1 MVKTIIFDMDGT
13 MFDTEPLWEKAFI
26 KTGEELGYPLTKEL
40 HDKTISSNQ
49 ARLAKILTKELGD
62 SFPIEEFLKKYTENM
77 KNIIEEGLPI
87 KKGLIELLDYLK
99 TNDYTI
105 AIASSSDLNR
115 IKRNLEITN
124 IDEIIFDVIVSGENF
139 TKGKPDPEIYLKT
152 IELLNIDPKEIIAIE
167 DSNSGIKAAHLA
179 GCIPILIPDVD
190 KINEETEKLAKYK
203 FDSLLGVI
211 DLLQNKK

>member
-1 MVKTIIFDMDGT
+1 M
-13 MFDTEPLWEKAFI
+13 
-26 KTGEELGYPLTKEL
+26 
-40 HDKTISSNQ
+40 
-49 ARLAKILTKELGD
+49 
-62 SFPIEEFLKKYTENM
+62 
-77 KNIIEEGLPI
+77 
-87 KKGLIELLDYLK
+87 LLDNIEKIHTTKLGV
-99 TNDYTI
+99 
-105 AIASSSDLNR
+105 NR

-124 IDEIIFDVIVSGENF
+124 IDENIFDVIVSGENF

-167 DSNSGIKAAHLA
+167 DSNSGIKAAHQA

-211 DLLQNKK
+211 DLLQKKK